1 MLGEVWVTRGVGGT
15 PGRGHHPMAGVSGG
29 CNSAGGWVS
38 RYLHPLCRHRPSP
51 RTLSRGQTP
60 IPSGFLTS
68 HGTSPPPSTAS
79 SPRHVTKVT
88 KLWSR
93 PEGEDFPSLDVSS
106 SPREVPLG
114 GGFGPLRAQETTS
127 RMGPSDPLRK
137 RYLRWRSGWN
147 LAANDPVKLGSGR
160 GNASTRALRRFLVF
174 SLLITAK
181 KAGPFPSH
189 KSCGGVSPVC
199 PTLGS
204 RRFPALL
211 PRRTNRGGKP
221 PGSAGLP
228 RVFSTRLK
236 LSKRFHALLSPD
248 IKIQRFALNS

>member
-1 MLGEVWVTRGVGGT
+1 MGLQVSTPPLQAPTVPQNPFQRSDPDSIRLPHQPWHVTTSIYSLVPQTRHQ
-15 PGRGHHPMAGVSGG
+15 GHQTLEQ
-29 CNSAGGWVS
+29 AGGRRFS
-38 RYLHPLCRHRPSP
+38 QPGCLPQPP
-51 RTLSRGQTP
+51 RGAFR
-60 IPSGFLTS
+60 
-68 HGTSPPPSTAS
+68 
-79 SPRHVTKVT
+79 
-88 KLWSR
+88 
-93 PEGEDFPSLDVSS
+93 
-106 SPREVPLG
+106 

-174 SLLITAK
+174 SLLITEK

-236 LSKRFHALLSPD
+236 LSKRFHALLSPG
-248 IKIQRFALNS
+248 IKILRFALNS